1 MLRTALILFF
11 LAHVIFGF
19 SQSKKWLQ
27 HPEPEFLSLY
37 KEFNIDEHYR
47 PDRVKLFR
55 LPCYSLSTKFIN
67 YKGEKNIKPF
77 LKPTND
83 VNAFLLIHDT
93 LIMGHISSRGS
104 LKRYRYSSVG
114 ISHINSFCFIKG
126 IQKVMYNKNNTSII
140 NVDLPWT
147 KDKWLPVNKYFN
159 VKGLIFALKYL
170 DKPFRDSLQANYEKN
185 GINNERL
192 DSKTWDSIKNQSVKH
207 VKEHQF
213 IKKILGEA
221 FLDTVSYNFR
231 IIPTFRISDRIF
243 DYTIYEDIRMMLESD
258 TLSLSLIFHNDTHV
272 IGHLHKELYH
282 YKVLF
287 SVFQEPATR
296 IITMKNIEHQ
306 CDVDFDYFYVIGL
319 GLYVQKNNNVYS
331 FKWHNKAKTRTPKQ
345 EVKNN
350 PRLWFETILKSYYD
364 GHDDVFYEQLYNKK
378 PGE

>member
-11 LAHVIFGF
+11 LAHVIVGF

-243 DYTIYEDIRMMLESD
+243 DYTIYEDIRMMLEPD

-272 IGHLHKELYH
+272 TGLLHKELHH

-287 SVFQEPATR
+287 SVFQEPPPR
-296 IITMKNIEHQ
+296 VYFFKNDNNHF
-306 CDVDFDYFYVIGL
+306 DVNWDFFYIIGL
-319 GLYVQKNNNVYS
+319 GLYFVENKKVYS
-331 FKWHNKAKTRTPKQ
+331 FEKFRETKRMTHIEKI
-345 EVKNN
+345 ENN
-350 PRLWFETILKSYYD
+350 PRLWFESLLKCFYD